1 MQSITIVVSLEF
13 CIDYED
19 LFSVFCNLKSS
30 QASRHDQQKIC
41 HQPSEWPK
49 HTLDVNLDL
58 TWRCKMTIASLF
70 LYSVYLLISDLIF
83 TPASFL
89 VLDVLQL
96 LMLKTLQTQ
105 RGDCSSKFLKTL
117 FFLQQSFI
125 NSSYSIVSWAK
136 RTRRSWIKCRHMNG
150 HVAESFVLGKT
161 HHLIFSWVSLAI
173 IRRRQLCSIL
183 QFSLPII
190 SGSFVKVRAKR
201 EDSHL
206 ICAKM

>member
-1 MQSITIVVSLEF
+1 MKIYLVCFATWKARKPRVMTNRKFVINLQNDLSTLWTSIWTWLGVARWLSL
-13 CIDYED
+13 
-19 LFSVFCNLKSS
+19 
-30 QASRHDQQKIC
+30 
-41 HQPSEWPK
+41 
-49 HTLDVNLDL
+49 
-58 TWRCKMTIASLF
+58 LF

-136 RTRRSWIKCRHMNG
+136 RTRRSWIKCRHMDG

>member
-1 MQSITIVVSLEF
+1 MKIYSVCSATWKARKPRVMTNRKFVINLQNDLSTLWTSIWTWLGVARWLSL
-13 CIDYED
+13 
-19 LFSVFCNLKSS
+19 
-30 QASRHDQQKIC
+30 
-41 HQPSEWPK
+41 
-49 HTLDVNLDL
+49 
-58 TWRCKMTIASLF
+58 LF

-136 RTRRSWIKCRHMNG
+136 RTRRSWIKCRHMDG